1 MFGSCRVRETKRE
14 NVHASSYR
22 CGIWVAWT
30 QPLAVHK
37 FKTYLL
43 FNLHSSCGS
52 AERKSSG
59 LSLSFHIK
67 EGVAMQPSLPAADW
81 GETGKQTESGGR
93 RVDLLLHMSDFETII
108 SLFIP
113 YFSCMLK
120 DLPSYYC
127 SYYCYLWVNGQ
138 IKAINTTGRQKQKYP
153 PTY

>member
-22 CGIWVAWT
+22 CGTWVAWT

-93 RVDLLLHMSDFETII
+93 NGIRGWISSCTCLTLKQSFHCSFLI
-108 SLFIP
+108 SLVCWKI
-113 YFSCMLK
+113 Y
-120 DLPSYYC
+120 LPVIVPIIVICELTDKSK
-127 SYYCYLWVNGQ
+127 LLIQ
-138 IKAINTTGRQKQKYP
+138 
-153 PTY
+153 